1 MAIFNFHQ
9 SRPNWVRVSLL
20 VVSCLFVTACNNDKP
35 DLQAYVD
42 RVKAQQ
48 KEDIPP
54 VPVMEPYKTFVYAA
68 AELREPFTPTV
79 IEIPEEDEPVIDN
92 GIKPNEHRQKEV
104 LEEFELSSL
113 SLMGTL
119 EQDSLWALIRSPDG
133 VIHRVKQGNYIGKNH
148 GKIIAIM
155 DSSLTILE
163 IVKEIKGGYV
173 ERESMLSVAEVN

>member
-1 MAIFNFHQ
+1 
-9 SRPNWVRVSLL
+9 
-20 VVSCLFVTACNNDKP
+20 
-35 DLQAYVD
+35 
-42 RVKAQQ
+42 
-48 KEDIPP
+48 
-54 VPVMEPYKTFVYAA
+54 
-68 AELREPFTPTV
+68 V